1 MSGHYTQHVEQARTG
16 IAEAMSRVPIPAD
29 VRTAKLELGGIPALE
44 VTIDGIEPKG
54 TGLWVHGGGYVGG
67 SPRIMLSPAAS
78 IARAG
83 RLRVVSPGY
92 RLAPEHPFPA
102 ATDDLMTAYRALLA
116 TTPAEQVIIGGESAG
131 GGLAIWLTAA
141 IRDAGLPLPR
151 AVVVFSPAM
160 DLSVSGSSIQTKA
173 AVDPILQ
180 PTSLV
185 IDFGLYGGELQA
197 EADPLSVT
205 FTGFPPLFVEVG
217 THEILLDDALRLVAR
232 AAEADVDVSLEVAA
246 GRTHG
251 FPIGDPTAEGAESA
265 LERVATYLR
274 AHLDARA

>member
-1 MSGHYTQHVEQARTG
+1 MSELYPQHVEQVRAGLAASMRD
-16 IAEAMSRVPIPAD
+16 VPIPTD
-29 VRTAKLELGGIPALE
+29 VRTAETDLGGIPALE
-44 VTIDGIEPKG
+44 VTIDGIEPEG
-54 TGLWVHGGGYVGG
+54 TALWIHGGGYVAG

-83 RLRVVSPGY
+83 RLRVVSADY

-116 TTPAEQVIIGGESAG
+116 TTPADHVVIGGESAG

-151 AVVVFSPAM
+151 AVAVFSPAT
-160 DLSVSGSSIQTKA
+160 DLSVSGSSIETKA

-180 PTSLV
+180 PTSLAL
-185 IDFGLYGGELQA
+185 DFGLYGGDRRA
-197 EADPLSVT
+197 EADPLSVS
-205 FTGFPPLFVEVG
+205 FDGFPPLFVEVG

-232 AAEADVDVSLEVAA
+232 AAQADVDVSLEVAA
-246 GRTHG
+246 GKTHG
-251 FPIGDPTAEGAESA
+251 FPIGDPTVKGAETA
-265 LERVATYLR
+265 LERVGAYLR
-274 AHLDARA
+274 ARLEPQL